1 MDRSEIKSKYGALFN
16 EVEEI
21 LFRHDPMGINFG
33 DNTDEYAPEVGTILP
48 RLKEAKSEVDV
59 QRIIHE
65 EFMRWFGHP
74 SSGAPSN
81 PDWTK
86 EAKEIWHAWLKHP
99 ELHT

>member
-1 MDRSEIKSKYGALFN
+1 MDRSEIKAKYGDLFS
-16 EVEEI
+16 EVEAI

-65 EFMRWFGHP
+65 EFVRWFNLPNAELSSSP
-74 SSGAPSN
+74 SWA
-81 PDWTK
+81 K
-86 EAKEIWHAWLKHP
+86 EAKEIWHAWPKHLEP
-99 ELHT
+99 HT